1 MEILNDL
8 RKWLLEEVAITNI
21 VGTRVWKYEC
31 RSISNEI
38 FGLSGLRALIINVL
52 PGFNNNPMSS
62 QQNGI
67 LEARYYASNTIANG
81 KKTKDDAEDRCWD
94 MYYVIDK
101 ILNRCSRETKQ
112 LTDFLIL
119 GIFRNGQPLLRFD
132 EEQDCPFLLVNY
144 EFEYLLS

>member
-1 MEILNDL
+1 MEILNNI
-8 RKWLLEEVAITNI
+8 RKWLLEEVTITSI
-21 VGTRVWKYEC
+21 VETRIWKYEC
-31 RSISNEI
+31 RTINNEI
-38 FGLSGLRALIINVL
+38 FGLSGLRALVIDVL

-67 LEARYYASNTIANG
+67 LETKYYASNTIASG

-94 MYYVIDK
+94 FYYVGDK

-119 GIFRNGQPLLRFD
+119 GIFRNGQPLKRFD
-132 EEQDCPFLLVNY
+132 KEQSCPFLMVNY
-144 EFEYLLS
+144 EFQYLLS